1 MDRRAFI
8 GTLTGG
14 LLAAPLAAEAQPAR
28 AVPRLGMLLT
38 GSPSDMRQSR
48 ELDAL
53 TKKLGELGWVEGRTL
68 GVETRWAKNTDS
80 LPALAAEVV
89 RLGVDI
95 ILTPGPEATNAV
107 RRATS
112 AIPIVMIASTDPRA
126 WRRRPGPPRR
136 KCDGPDDWAI

>member
-8 GTLTGG
+8 STLALGF
-14 LLAAPLAAEAQPAR
+14 LAAPLAVEAQSAR

-53 TKKLGELGWVEGRTL
+53 TKKLAELGWVEGRTL

-80 LPALAAEVV
+80 LPGLAAELV

-95 ILTPGPEATNAV
+95 ILPPGPEATNAV
-107 RRATS
+107 STATS
-112 AIPIVMIASTDPRA
+112 ALPTLIIPSSHPPAVRA
-126 WRRRPGPPRR
+126 ACLARP
-136 KCDGPDDWAI
+136 

>member
-1 MDRRAFI
+1 MRPSGGSVVDRRAFL
-8 GTLTGG
+8 GTLAGG
-14 LLAAPLAAEAQPAR
+14 LLAAPLAARAQPAR

-53 TKKLGELGWVEGRTL
+53 TKKLGELGWVEGRTI

-80 LPALAAEVV
+80 LPGLAAELV

-95 ILTPGPEATNAV
+95 ILTPGPDATNAV
-107 RRATS
+107 RTATS
-112 AIPIVMIASTDPRA
+112 AIPVVMI
-126 WRRRPGPPRR
+126 
-136 KCDGPDDWAI
+136 